1 MALADLRGLSNLPHK
16 YSDTNVAALWS
27 VLILLLLLL
36 LLLLLMLLLLLLVLS
51 LLLVLGQGLENSLR
65 LASPF

>member
-36 LLLLLMLLLLLLVLS
+36 LLLLLMLLLLLLL
-51 LLLVLGQGLENSLR
+51 
-65 LASPF
+65 P